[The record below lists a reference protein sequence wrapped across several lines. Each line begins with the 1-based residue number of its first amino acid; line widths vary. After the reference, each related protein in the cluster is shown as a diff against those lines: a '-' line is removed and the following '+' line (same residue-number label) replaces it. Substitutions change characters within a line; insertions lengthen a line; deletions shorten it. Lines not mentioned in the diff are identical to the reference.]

1 MSKSIW
7 ILLFLSSN
15 YSLLSAQNIHLHVA
29 DASNNEVLIGANIYW
44 GGSTSGTVSDINGE
58 AEIQPP
64 TQFPAQLIVSYVGY
78 KTDTIMVNSFTP
90 HLEIYLQASVSLQE
104 VTITGKKQDQFVS
117 ALSTMKTEVITQNEL
132 RKAACCNLSESFQTN
147 ASVEVNYEDA
157 ATGAKEIML
166 LGLEG
171 VYIQSSVELAP
182 ALRGLAATYGLD
194 NIPSPWLQSISVSK
208 GVPSVKSGY
217 EGITGAINLNYKN
230 PENTT
235 KLYADVFVNSTGRFE
250 GNIISGKHWEK
261 FGTMFFANG
270 AYVNDR
276 NDRNDD
282 GFLDQPSVKQINL
295 MNRWAVKG
303 SRFESQFIVKGLLE
317 QRDAGQLN
325 FSNEDKGTT
334 RNYGIGVNTKRI
346 ESIAKTGIFLNES
359 KTNSIAVIA
368 SGFFHK
374 QDGFYGLK
382 TYVGQQG
389 NFYANVMYQGIINNT
404 NHNIVTGMSLM
415 YDQYDETINGQLLQR
430 QFIIPGAFGE
440 YTYNYLDKFSLV
452 AGLRLDIP
460 HQYKVQLNPRLHLKY
475 APGKGATF
483 RVSAGRGFRI
493 PNVYAENSFVFASS
507 RHWMIEENPTY
518 EVAWNSG
525 ISYMQTFK
533 IAQRTSS
540 FQVDYFRT
548 QFMKNVI
555 VDIDN
560 RSNMAMVYNIG
571 KGSYSNSLLLEWNVS
586 PLEGLDIK
594 VAYKWED
601 VKLLQK
607 EGLLRK
613 SMLSPQRGLLV
624 IGYKTKDDKWMFN
637 TQWSLHGKHR
647 LPISFDGNLQQFS
660 PVYAIGGLQVT
671 RYQKAF
677 EFFVGVENLLNT
689 RQSNPITGASD
700 PFGANFDT
708 YQVWGPVVG
717 VIGFGGIRAKI

>member
-1 MSKSIW
+1 
-7 ILLFLSSN
+7 
-15 YSLLSAQNIHLHVA
+15 
-29 DASNNEVLIGANIYW
+29 
-44 GGSTSGTVSDINGE
+44 
-58 AEIQPP
+58 
-64 TQFPAQLIVSYVGY
+64 
-78 KTDTIMVNSFTP
+78 
-90 HLEIYLQASVSLQE
+90 
-104 VTITGKKQDQFVS
+104 
-117 ALSTMKTEVITQNEL
+117 
-132 RKAACCNLSESFQTN
+132 
-147 ASVEVNYEDA
+147 
-157 ATGAKEIML
+157 
-166 LGLEG
+166 
-171 VYIQSSVELAP
+171 
-182 ALRGLAATYGLD
+182 
-194 NIPSPWLQSISVSK
+194 
-208 GVPSVKSGY
+208 
-217 EGITGAINLNYKN
+217 
-230 PENTT
+230 
-235 KLYADVFVNSTGRFE
+235 
-250 GNIISGKHWEK
+250 
-261 FGTMFFANG
+261 
-270 AYVNDR
+270 
-276 NDRNDD
+276 
-282 GFLDQPSVKQINL
+282 
-295 MNRWAVKG
+295 MNRWEVKG

-346 ESIAKTGIFLNES
+346 EAIAKTGIFLNEAN
-359 KTNSIAVIA
+359 TNSIAVIA

-389 NFYANVMYQGIINNT
+389 NFFANVMYQGIVNNT
-404 NHNIVTGMSLM
+404 NHNIVTGLSLM

-440 YTYNYLDKFSLV
+440 YTYNYLDKFSIV